1 MVARRILHTLI
12 HFKFVSVW
20 NTRRIF
26 PCFRTPCSKNWTK
39 CIPPSAYLSI
49 WVRYGTSRLLSVLPK
64 SQQMF
69 GRWFK
74 VRITPLDSALPSAK
88 IWNQNICE
96 AITSRTSGDLKMWK
110 DRKITR
116 IVHPVHN
123 CKKHLVLYSRL
134 APFPQTCKGS
144 ILKNCFCL
152 FTFVVLSLFQVRSV
166 RVPQIGDKF
175 ASRHGQKG
183 TCGITYRQEVWRAK
197 QRCIS
202 ICVCIC
208 VCIRVC
214 ICIYN
219 HYF

>member
-123 CKKHLVLYSRL
+123 CKNILFCTPDWLHSHRRARGLYWKTVFVFSHLWFCHCSR
-134 APFPQTCKGS
+134 
-144 ILKNCFCL
+144 
-152 FTFVVLSLFQVRSV
+152 FVR
-166 RVPQIGDKF
+166 
-175 ASRHGQKG
+175 
-183 TCGITYRQEVWRAK
+183 
-197 QRCIS
+197 
-202 ICVCIC
+202 CVCLKLETSLP
-208 VCIRVC
+208 VVTDRKERVE
-214 ICIYN
+214 
-219 HYF
+219 